1 MTELGHGAWS
11 YIFLAIA
18 GFGATQPWRYLGV
31 MLSRNVHEDAEILVW
46 VRAVSTALVAGLVA
60 RMVLLPAGALADV
73 PLGIRIGAFM
83 LGVAAFF
90 LTGRRLVFGVSG
102 AAISLILAQQIFVM

>member
-1 MTELGHGAWS
+1 MTELGHGVWS
-11 YIFLAIA
+11 YVFLIIA

-31 MLSRNVHEDAEILVW
+31 ILSRNVHEDAEILVW

-73 PLGIRIGAFM
+73 PLSIRLGAFM
-83 LGVAAFF
+83 FGVASFF
-90 LTGRRLVFGVSG
+90 LSGRRLIIGVSC
-102 AAISLILAQQIFVM
+102 AAVSLILTQHFFVI